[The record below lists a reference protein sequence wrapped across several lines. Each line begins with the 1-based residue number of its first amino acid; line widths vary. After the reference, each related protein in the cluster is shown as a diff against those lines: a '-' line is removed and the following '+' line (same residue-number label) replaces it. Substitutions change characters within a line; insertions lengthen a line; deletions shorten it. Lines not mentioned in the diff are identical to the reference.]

1 MKERRHITKW
11 VVGLAYAMQLDRQHQ
26 FVTKALQDPDEQE
39 VDLNLENISMEFAKE
54 VKLNVYEWFKGL
66 PDELLKQHQVAKNQ
80 SDFERLYYFP
90 LEKFILLEDDKL
102 RHYTW

>member
-11 VVGLAYAMQLDRQHQ
+11 VVRLAYAMQLDRQHQ

-54 VKLNVYEWFKGL
+54 VKLNVYEWFNDVW
-66 PDELLKQHQVAKNQ
+66 PEI
-80 SDFERLYYFP
+80 P
-90 LEKFILLEDDKL
+90 
-102 RHYTW
+102 